1 MLDQGGGTPGGPP
14 AARIGATL
22 ERRLAA
28 LREQRRAASSSQTGL
43 EAPALIRRSPD
54 AVERLARA
62 VDGEAVATASG
73 AYVRIDRTP
82 RAIPVDRGALAMLP
96 SLPSPDARL
105 VCLDTETTGL
115 GTASGTVAFLVG
127 LGWWEGDRFVQRQ
140 LLLPDQSDEPGLLE
154 ALRRDLPPDATLVS
168 YNGRAFDWPLLV
180 ARYRMGR
187 TAPPGLAGHLDLLP
201 FVRRHFRHRLPD
213 ARLRTVERELL
224 GLRRVG
230 DVDGWEI
237 PGRYLGFLRG
247 GDPAALTDV
256 VSHNDEDVRSLA
268 RLIAHVAGYLGRP
281 AAWADGHP
289 GDLEA
294 LATTL
299 RRADRADEALACLE
313 AALGTWDALPGPES
327 GSRHA
332 PGASS
337 LPTRAALAAGRARL
351 LARLR
356 RNAEAAT
363 AWEAIAG
370 EGGPAAAVAW
380 VEVAKLREHRLRD
393 PAGALDAT
401 GRAATLAERSRAL
414 GRPLD
419 ALENDVLRRDA
430 RLRRRLARAAA
441 RPRSAAVSRWRA
453 PA

>member
-1 MLDQGGGTPGGPP
+1 MLDRAGGLPGGGP
-14 AARIGATL
+14 APRIGATL

-28 LREQRRAASSSQTGL
+28 LREQRRAASPAPPGL
-43 EAPALIRRSPD
+43 DAPAVVRRSS
-54 AVERLARA
+54 AAAERLARA
-62 VDGEAVATASG
+62 VDGEAVATPSG
-73 AYVRIDRTP
+73 SYVRIDRAP
-82 RAIPVDRGALAMLP
+82 SGIGVDRDALASLP

-154 ALRRDLPPDATLVS
+154 ALRRDLPPDATLVT

-187 TAPPGLAGHLDLLP
+187 TSPPGLAGHLDLLP

-224 GLRRVG
+224 GLRRIG

-237 PGRYLGFLRG
+237 PGRYLGFLHG
-247 GDPAALTDV
+247 GDPATLADV
-256 VSHNDEDVRSLA
+256 VRHNDEDVRSLA

-281 AAWADGHP
+281 DAWSDGHP

-299 RRADRADEALACLE
+299 RRAHRTDEALACLE
-313 AALGTWDALPGPES
+313 TALETWDALLGS
-327 GSRHA
+327 ARGSRPA
-332 PGASS
+332 PATA
-337 LPTRAALAAGRARL
+337 LPTRAGIAAGRARL

-356 RNAEAAT
+356 RHAEAAAAWT
-363 AWEAIAG
+363 ALAD

-414 GRPLD
+414 GRPL
-419 ALENDVLRRDA
+419 AAIELDVRRREA
-430 RLRRRLARAAA
+430 RLMRRLDRAASG
-441 RPRSAAVSRWRA
+441 RRSSPVSRSRA